1 MSDIDE
7 NPRDFEAEQR
17 ISNGLFDTS
26 VPDEFHS
33 RWDFEELLNEIF
45 ECHRQNPS
53 Q

>member
-7 NPRDFEAEQR
+7 NPREFETEQR
-17 ISNGLFDTS
+17 ISNDLFDTS

-33 RWDFEELLNEIF
+33 RWDFEELCNAIF
-45 ECHRQNPS
+45 EYHRQNPS